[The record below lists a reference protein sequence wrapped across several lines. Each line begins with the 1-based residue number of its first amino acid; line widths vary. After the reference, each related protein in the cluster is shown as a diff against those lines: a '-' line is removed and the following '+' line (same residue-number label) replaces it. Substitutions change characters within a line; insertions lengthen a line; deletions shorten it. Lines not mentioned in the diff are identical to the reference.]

1 VTAVGSI
8 KIDERRARGEVIGF
22 VFRSHRNRG
31 GDCGVFDEEGRNERA
46 HHSHASA
53 YAATCAVTIDP
64 YLVEYGIG
72 SSFSMACI
80 GGRSADR

>member
-1 VTAVGSI
+1 VSAALAAKLSVLYF
-8 KIDERRARGEVIGF
+8 ARIATVVAIAA
-22 VFRSHRNRG
+22 
-31 GDCGVFDEEGRNERA
+31 CLMKEGRNERA
-46 HHSHASA
+46 RRSHASA

-80 GGRSADR
+80 GGRLADR